1 MAEMQEK
8 YKGIHTEYDFTDGVR
23 GKHHRA
29 MQTGYSITVHQED
42 AANVTKKVV
51 PPNNLIGDMVY
62 SVPEL
67 PGVFLRA
74 VLCALPGWSGIQN
87 IQLRIVP

>member
-1 MAEMQEK
+1 MKLNFEWDEKKKKEMRS
-8 YKGIHTEYDFTDGVR
+8 EYDFTGGVR

-51 PPNNLIGDMVY
+51 PPNSPIGDMIY
-62 SVPEL
+62 SAPEL

-74 VLCALPGWSGIQN
+74 VLCRPVRLITS
-87 IQLRIVP
+87 